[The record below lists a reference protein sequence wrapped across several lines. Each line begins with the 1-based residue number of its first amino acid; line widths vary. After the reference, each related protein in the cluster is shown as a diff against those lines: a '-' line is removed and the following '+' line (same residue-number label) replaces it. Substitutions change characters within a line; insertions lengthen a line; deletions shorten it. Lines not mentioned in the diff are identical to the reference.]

1 MTHSRRLAL
10 FLAGALLA
18 PACGNDNITVPDVS
32 RAILEVTVNPSPVP
46 GTQNEVTGSVAAAY
60 SVVITETNGL
70 GGDVVFVSSQVFD
83 PETGLLVALNYFDAA
98 DLIVFVGGKRVEPL
112 GSLTVPQTT
121 SYVLPDF
128 RKPALLT
135 VSVQFKD
142 DRGNLV
148 NQSVLVK
155 IE

>member
-1 MTHSRRLAL
+1 MTHSRRFVLLLA
-10 FLAGALLA
+10 AALLA
-18 PACGNDNITVPDVS
+18 PACQNDTVTLPDVS
-32 RAILEVTVNPSPVP
+32 RAALVVTVDPTPVP

-70 GGDVVFVSSQVFD
+70 GGEVAFVSSQVFD
-83 PETGLLVALNYFDAA
+83 PETGLMVALNYFDAA
-98 DLIVFVGGKRVEPL
+98 DLVVFVGGKRLEPL
-112 GSLTVPQTT
+112 GTLTVPQTT

-128 RKPALLT
+128 RKPALLA
-135 VSVQFKD
+135 VSVQLKD